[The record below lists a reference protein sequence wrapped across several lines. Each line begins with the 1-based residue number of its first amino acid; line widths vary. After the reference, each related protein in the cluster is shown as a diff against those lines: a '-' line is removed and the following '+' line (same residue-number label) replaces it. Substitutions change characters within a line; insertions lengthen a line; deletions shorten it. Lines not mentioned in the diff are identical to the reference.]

1 MGRNGLPRC
10 NGRAMRFALALILA
24 TPALTR
30 AASPDP
36 ADLVPT
42 PEVQV
47 RCRALVRQLGNED
60 YEQREDAQ
68 KKLSALGRFAH
79 GALIAGVTESDDPE
93 IRTRCGQL
101 LPKAAE
107 ADFQAR
113 LETFLA
119 DPTGRYEHDVPG
131 WKAFRTIACDEWRL
145 FGVAVSADRS
155 LEKAAKE
162 VFVELMATR
171 ANRELVR
178 AVDGSPLVLGERVV
192 ARKLELYEARYPSGG
207 PSKGRTATV
216 DEVAALTF
224 AEALAGTQY
233 VPRRAVSVSY
243 LINLSGFDTAARA
256 GDDKAKV
263 YTALAV
269 AWLNSRT
276 DPREMTDAMNLAARL
291 GMTDRAADLAARVLI
306 TPGVTSI
313 VRSRAVSTLS
323 SYGTKKHIV
332 ILDRAANDANVVYS
346 IVKSPALPTYEVQ
359 LRDIALGLSLVFTEQ
374 KLSDYGFSDRYAT
387 VNGFENASYSH
398 TRYYF
403 EDDGSR
409 KKAFEKWAEWRKAND
424 K

>member
-1 MGRNGLPRC
+1 
-10 NGRAMRFALALILA
+10 MRLALAFLLA

-47 RCRALVRQLGNED
+47 RCRALVRQLGDED
-60 YEQREDAQ
+60 YDRREGAQ
-68 KKLSALGRFAH
+68 KKLAALGRLAH
-79 GALIAGVTESDDPE
+79 AALLAGATASEDPE

-101 LPKAAE
+101 LPRAAE

-119 DPTGRYEHDVPG
+119 DATGRYEHNVPG
-131 WKAFRTIACDEWRL
+131 WRAFRAVACDEWRL
-145 FGVAVSADRS
+145 LGVAVSAERS
-155 LEKAAKE
+155 LEKAAKD
-162 VFVELMATR
+162 VFVDLMGSR

-192 ARKLELYEARYPSGG
+192 ARKIELYELRYPPEG

-243 LINLSGFDTAARA
+243 LINVSGLDSAARS
-256 GDDKAKV
+256 GDDKGKV
-263 YTALAV
+263 YMALAL
-269 AWLNSRT
+269 AWLRSRA
-276 DPREMTDAMNLAARL
+276 DPREMTDAMSLATRL

-323 SYGTKKHIV
+323 SHGTRRHV
-332 ILDRAANDANVVYS
+332 AVLDRAANDANVVYTV
-346 IVKSPALPTYEVQ
+346 VKSPALPTYEVQ
-359 LRDIALGLSLVFTEQ
+359 LRDIALGLSLVFTGQ
-374 KLSDYGFSDRYAT
+374 KLSDYGFADRYAT
-387 VNGFENASYSH
+387 VAGFENASYSH

-403 EDDGSR
+403 EDEAAR
-409 KKAFEKWAEWRKAND
+409 KRAFEKWAEWRRANPD
-424 K
+424 R